1 MNQQVE
7 EVLSGITKLN
17 LQPGDV
23 LVLSK
28 QAARWFS
35 MLPPQVIDDFV
46 KGIGTD
52 VQVIVGDASKL
63 TRSDLL
69 RLLENTPV
77 NE

>member
-1 MNQQVE
+1 MNPQVE

-69 RLLENTPV
+69 RLLENAPL
-77 NE
+77 